1 MHSHQL
7 LLLSRDH
14 ARYREL
20 LTAAGLPGLAIAW
33 SDKETG
39 LPPEAATAEIV
50 LGEPALLAR
59 YLPQLPQLAWAQ
71 STFAGVDALMAPG
84 LRQDYQLTNVR
95 GVFGPLMS
103 EYVFAHLLSLTR
115 HLPLYRQQQQQHQWQ
130 THPYRPLASR
140 RMLILGTG
148 DIGQHL
154 AATARHFGMQVIG
167 VNRSGRDVA
176 GFDDIYQ
183 LEALPRLLPEAD
195 VVVSVLPATRET
207 HHLLSADLLACCR
220 SDAVLFNVGRG
231 DVVAADAL
239 FDALQQGRPAVAVM
253 DVFEEEPLPRHHPL
267 WTRPN
272 VIITPH
278 NAAWSLPEQVVQ
290 IFSRNYLRWQAG
302 ESLLY
307 GIDFTRGY

>member
-1 MHSHQL
+1 MRPHQL

-14 ARYREL
+14 ARYRAL
-20 LTAAGLPGLAIAW
+20 LEAAALPGLAIAW
-33 SDKETG
+33 SDKENG
-39 LPPEAATAEIV
+39 LPAEAAQADIV

-59 YLPQLPQLAWAQ
+59 YLPQLPALAWAQ
-71 STFAGVDALMAPG
+71 STFAGVDALMAPT

-130 THPYRPLASR
+130 THAYRPLTNR

-167 VNRSGRDVA
+167 VNRSGREVA

-183 LEALPRLLPEAD
+183 LEALPRLLPDAD
-195 VVVSVLPATRET
+195 VVVSILPSTRET
-207 HHLLSADLLACCR
+207 HHLLTADLLACCR

-231 DVVAADAL
+231 DVVSADVL
-239 FDALQQGRPAVAVM
+239 YDALQQGRPAVAVF
-253 DVFEEEPLPRHHPL
+253 DVFEEEPLPRQHPL
-267 WTRPN
+267 WSRPN

-302 ESLLY
+302 EPLHY
-307 GIDFTRGY
+307 TIDFTRGY